1 MRVFVTGASGH
12 LGSAVVPELVGA
24 GHEVIGLARSQDAAA
39 RLAAMGAAA
48 IPGSLED
55 LDALRD
61 AAAAADGVVHLA
73 FRHDAMMAGDLAGAV
88 TADLHAISAITDV
101 LKGTGKAFIGTTGT
115 GVLAMANLNRTA
127 TEDDTLPGGYRV
139 DAENLVIGL
148 ADHGVRSA
156 VIRLPPTVH
165 SDLDHQGFIP
175 WIIASARRT
184 GTSIYVGDG
193 ANRWPA
199 VNTRDA
205 ARLYRMALESAPAG
219 TRLHAVAEEGIPFR
233 QIAEHIGAR
242 LGVPAV
248 GVSADDAPNYVGFL
262 APFVA
267 LDGPALSHRTQQLMG
282 WTPREVGLLE
292 DLDNPHYFVQP
303 VAGVSQG

>member
-24 GHEVIGLARSQDAAA
+24 GHEVIGLARSQDAEA
-39 RLAAMGAAA
+39 RLAAIGAEA

-55 LDALRD
+55 LDVLRS
-61 AAAAADGVVHLA
+61 ASASADGVIHLA
-73 FRHDAMMAGDLAGAV
+73 FRHDAMMAGDLASAV
-88 TADLHAISAITDV
+88 TADLQAISAIADV

-127 TEDDTLPGGYRV
+127 TEHDTLPSGYRV

-165 SDLDHQGFIP
+165 SDLDHYGFIP

-193 ANRWPA
+193 ANQWPA
-199 VNTRDA
+199 VHTLDA
-205 ARLYRMALESAPAG
+205 ARLYRLALEGAPAG

-233 QIAEHIGAR
+233 KIAERIANR

-248 GVSADDAPNYVGFL
+248 SVSPEQAPEYVGFL
-262 APFVA
+262 APFAA
-267 LDGPALSHRTQQLMG
+267 LDGPASSHRTRELMAWRPG
-282 WTPREVGLLE
+282 ESGLLE
-292 DLDNPHYFVQP
+292 DLDGPHYFTQP
-303 VAGVSQG
+303 AG